1 MKDLV
6 FGVIF
11 IALGIAVWLLAR
23 EFPAV
28 PGMRYGADLFPTLIA
43 IGMAGGGTLLSLGAL
58 RHLRTNG
65 AAVRVAATIAPSS
78 FAVLLP
84 CALVVAYI
92 YFSET
97 LGAAPMMLLIM
108 LVLLIQRGVR
118 VLPAI
123 AVSVVATAVI
133 SYSFGHLLKVPLP
146 VGPLGF

>member
-6 FGVIF
+6 FGAIF
-11 IALGIAVWLLAR
+11 IALGVTVWLLAR

-28 PGMRYGADLFPTLIA
+28 PGMQYGADLFPSLIA
-43 IGMAGGGTLLSLGAL
+43 IGMTLGGLLLSISAL
-58 RHLRTNG
+58 RQLRTYG
-65 AAVRVAATIAPSS
+65 PDRSTPRLPLPS
-78 FAVLLP
+78 FAVILP
-84 CALVVAYI
+84 CLLVVAYI
-92 YFSET
+92 YLSEV

-123 AVSVVATAVI
+123 AISTVAAAVI
-133 SYSFGHLLKVPLP
+133 SLSFGHLLKVPLP